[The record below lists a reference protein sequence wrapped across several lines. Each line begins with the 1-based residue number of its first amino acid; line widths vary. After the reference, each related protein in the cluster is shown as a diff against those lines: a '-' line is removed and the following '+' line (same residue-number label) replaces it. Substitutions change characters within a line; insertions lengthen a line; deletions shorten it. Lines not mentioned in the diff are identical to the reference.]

1 MSIKATQCTARIEAV
16 WWCRVTN
23 GLFVTNTVTENLLT
37 LLQEADLG
45 PGLNQGP
52 GPGPGPGPVLA
63 VGLLKSGEI
72 SGVKWDTSTKVMC
85 TGQQDVLPKRRQPLL
100 ESSAPGA

>member
-1 MSIKATQCTARIEAV
+1 M
-16 WWCRVTN
+16 
-23 GLFVTNTVTENLLT
+23 LFVTNTVTANLLT
-37 LLQEADLG
+37 LLPEADLG
-45 PGLNQGP
+45 PGLNQ

-72 SGVKWDTSTKVMC
+72 SAVKWDTNTRVMC
-85 TGQQDVLPKRRQPLL
+85 TGQLDVLPKRRLPLS

>member
-37 LLQEADLG
+37 LLQGPVLG
-45 PGLNQGP
+45 PGLNQ
-52 GPGPGPGPVLA
+52 GPGPGPVLA

-72 SGVKWDTSTKVMC
+72 SAVKWDTNTKVMC
-85 TGQQDVLPKRRQPLL
+85 TGQQDVLPKRRLPLS
-100 ESSAPGA
+100 ESSAPSA